1 MANKIITTYWSHYDS
16 VNART
21 EIRCFIECDS
31 PVDLPPN
38 VDAISGYRLTIGTI
52 AHTIDGDNTYMM
64 ASNGTWYVIRD
75 DNSYYTIAQ
84 VNALL
89 AQKQDLLTFDPAPT
103 PGSTNPAES
112 GGIYDAIAIAVAA
125 ATAAAFGPGQQLLV
139 NGSPPDTD
147 NHYNLDALRLPGF
160 YNTGT
165 AGPVSYI
172 DGRPVDTDITSVRAD
187 ILVLGFY
194 GGRSLHIWIPNRTN
208 NAQAFAEFY
217 IRSYG
222 TSWSAWRG
230 IYGTQI

>member
-1 MANKIITTYWSHYDS
+1 MACKITQTYWSWYNS
-16 VNART
+16 GISRT
-21 EIRCFIECDS
+21 EIRCYIECDS

-38 VDAISGYRLTIGTI
+38 VDSISGYRLTIGTI

-75 DNSYYTIAQ
+75 DSTYYTIAQ

-89 AQKQDLLTFDPAPT
+89 ALKQDLLTFDPAPT

-112 GGIYDAIAIAVAA
+112 GGIYDAIA
-125 ATAAAFGPGQQLLV
+125 TAASACFGPGTRIQ
-139 NGSPPDTD
+139 
-147 NHYNLDALRLPGF
+147 
-160 YNTGT
+160 GT
-165 AGPVSYI
+165 AEDPFDLNDLRPATYTPGVYYI
-172 DGRPVDTDITSVRAD
+172 QTYQDLTNILNEPVDTDIGNVRAQVF
-187 ILVLGFY
+187 LFAFAGT
-194 GGRSLHIWIPNRTN
+194 GRCFQVYVPNRTS